1 MRIRRAA
8 GGAGGG
14 SRARALTDGRVTGR
28 KAAMRP
34 VALLWWL
41 SSASVLFCDRTA
53 ATPLNI
59 LMLASDDMR
68 PEIADPY
75 LNIRCFG
82 FSLGHCVAGISF
94 ESGFHFYLY
103 C

>member
-1 MRIRRAA
+1 MC
-8 GGAGGG
+8 
-14 SRARALTDGRVTGR
+14 ARCVF
-28 KAAMRP
+28 
-34 VALLWWL
+34 ALLW
-41 SSASVLFCDRTA
+41 SQLFHGSDA
-53 ATPLNI
+53 AAPPPPTLNI